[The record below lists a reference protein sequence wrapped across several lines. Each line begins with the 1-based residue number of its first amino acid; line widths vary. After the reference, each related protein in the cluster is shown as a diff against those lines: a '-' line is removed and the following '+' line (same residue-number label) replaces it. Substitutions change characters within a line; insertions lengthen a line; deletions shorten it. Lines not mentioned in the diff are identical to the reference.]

1 MAFTEVQD
9 LGCDTAISL
18 GGRDKKTGKPNPT
31 TLTGYFLGTR
41 EIASK
46 FSASGKAK
54 MHVFQTP
61 KGNVGV
67 FGKTDLDRKM
77 SEVQAGVMVRVTQN
91 GSVPTNKGNDMLK
104 FKVEVDAD
112 NSIVVSP
119 PSTEGGYEES
129 AADPDGYGVDPYA
142 AEEDLPV
149 ETTPPPA
156 ARPAPRAATPEQR
169 AKAAQALLAS
179 RK

>member
-18 GGRDKKTGKPNPT
+18 GGRDKKTGKANPT
-31 TLTGYFLGTR
+31 TITGYFLGSR
-41 EIASK
+41 EIVSK
-46 FSASGKAK
+46 FSSTGKSK
-54 MHVFQTP
+54 MHIFQTP

-77 SEVQAGVMVRVTQN
+77 LEVQAGFMVRVTQS

-104 FKVEVDAD
+104 FKVEVDSD
-112 NSIVVSP
+112 NSIAVSAHAAD
-119 PSTEGGYEES
+119 GGYEDTAS
-129 AADPDGYGVDPYA
+129 DTTDDSYGT
-142 AEEDLPV
+142 EEDLPV
-149 ETTPPPA
+149 ETATPPA
-156 ARPAPRAATPEQR
+156 ARSAPRAATPEQR